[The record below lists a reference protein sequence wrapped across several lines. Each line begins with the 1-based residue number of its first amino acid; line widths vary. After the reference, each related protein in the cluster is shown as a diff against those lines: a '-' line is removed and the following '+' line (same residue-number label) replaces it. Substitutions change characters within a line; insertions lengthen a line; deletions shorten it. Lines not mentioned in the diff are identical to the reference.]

1 MRRPDRPPSKNIFN
15 LKFIGTFLSP
25 YKRLILASSFFLVF
39 TAGVTL
45 SVGQAVRML
54 IDRGMSSGSE
64 KELAVTVSV
73 FTGLAFLV
81 SLGTYFRHY
90 FVSMLGELVTTD
102 IRTAVYKKII
112 HMHPAFFEVNS
123 ASEMQSRLTSD
134 ITLLQTLIGSS
145 FSMALRNVLSF
156 VGGVIFLFVTNV
168 KLTAVVLVSVPFI
181 MGPILIFGKKQK
193 KLSKETQSKLA
204 RIGIYVN
211 ESLFNIKTLQSFNH
225 QPHDEKNFTEVS
237 ADYLKITRQRIFYRS
252 FLFAASVF
260 FILASVSG
268 MMFIG
273 GYDVM
278 RGLLTPG
285 DLGAFIFYAFMVA
298 SSVGALSEILG
309 DLQRAAGA
317 TERLMEIYNS
327 ENKIISGSQLMAHGP
342 AKVEFVNVNFRYE
355 SDTRAEVIRDL
366 SLEIA
371 AGRQYALVGP
381 SGAGKST
388 LFDLLLRFYDVTG
401 GKILVNGTDI
411 RELNLQQYR
420 SHIAIVPQ
428 APAIFSGSVMHNIL
442 YSRPDASEAEAK
454 EAARLAY
461 ADEFIEKMP
470 DKYNSFLG
478 ENGQR
483 LSGGQKQRIAIAR
496 AILKD
501 PAILLLDE
509 ATNSLDAESEHKV
522 QSAFQNLMQNRTTL
536 VIAHRLATI
545 MNSENIIVLEDGK
558 ITDMGKH
565 GELYERSALYR
576 RFCELQFQL
585 DSSLFR

>member
-15 LKFIGTFLSP
+15 LKFISAFLSP
-25 YKRLILASSFFLVF
+25 YRWLIAAASFFLVF

-54 IDRGMSSGSE
+54 IDRGMASGSE
-64 KELAVTVSV
+64 KELAVTVSI

-168 KLTAVVLVSVPFI
+168 KLTAVVLISVPFI

-204 RIGIYVN
+204 KIGIYVN

-225 QPHDEKNFTEVS
+225 QPFDEKNFTQVS

-317 TERLMEIYNS
+317 TERLMEIYTS
-327 ENKIISGSQLMAHGP
+327 ENKILSGDKLMSHGP

-371 AGRQYALVGP
+371 AGKQYALVGP

-401 GKILVNGTDI
+401 GKILVNGTDV

-428 APAIFSGSVMHNIL
+428 APAIFSGSVMHNIR
-442 YSRPDASEAEAK
+442 YSRPEASEAEAI

-461 ADEFIEKMP
+461 ADEFVDRMP
-470 DKYNSFLG
+470 DKYDSFLG

-522 QSAFQNLMQNRTTL
+522 QSAFHNLMKNRTTL

-545 MNSENIIVLEDGK
+545 MNCENIIVLEDGK

-565 GELYERSALYR
+565 SELYERSRLYR
-576 RFCELQFQL
+576 RFCDLQFQL